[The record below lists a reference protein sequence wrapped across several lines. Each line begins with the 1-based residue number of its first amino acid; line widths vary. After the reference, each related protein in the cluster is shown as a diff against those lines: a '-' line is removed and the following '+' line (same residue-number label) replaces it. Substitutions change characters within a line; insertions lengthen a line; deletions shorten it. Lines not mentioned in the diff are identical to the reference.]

1 MKALLQKRW
10 FRLLLCAVLL
20 VASVLVNTR
29 LKLGRQAEKLSAQ
42 LYAEKSSAAAQTLKT
57 LRSGLEALSS
67 VTDKD
72 EIASAVQ
79 ELDSAI
85 ALLGNGA
92 GISTLLDAWC
102 EALDYPIALAKLS
115 DVDASAA
122 EAAVSNLHAAISSR
136 VDAGTLQQRYA
147 AAQQAGDA
155 LLGALGS
162 ASLSDTQRER
172 LSQCGELLQQLRR
185 DIAGNAYNEAVYSF
199 LRRNSGGWT
208 RLCASLAG
216 VEYPKLFG

>member
-1 MKALLQKRW
+1 MKALFQKRW
-10 FRLLLCAVLL
+10 FLLLLCAVLL
-20 VASVLVNTR
+20 FGSLLVNTR
-29 LKLGRQAEKLSAQ
+29 LKLGRQAEKLGEQ
-42 LYAEKSSAAAQTLKT
+42 LYADRNSTAAELLKT
-57 LRSGLEALSS
+57 VRSGVSALGSIS
-67 VTDKD
+67 DKA
-72 EIASAVQ
+72 EIESAVQ
-79 ELDSAI
+79 SIDEALALLDS
-85 ALLGNGA
+85 GA
-92 GISTLLDAWC
+92 GIATLLDAWC
-102 EALDYPIALAKLS
+102 EALDYPIALAKLN

-122 EAAVSNLHAAISSR
+122 EAAVSALHSAISSR

-199 LRRNSGGWT
+199 LRRNSSGWT